1 MGGKVILAISKA
13 LLEQIH
19 AHGEES
25 YPEEGAGFLIGSEG
39 KVEKILTLK
48 NAREDAARHNRF
60 LITPED
66 YLKAELTA
74 DNLGLSLIGVF
85 HSHPDHPNRPSEYD
99 REWAQPFF
107 SYIITTV
114 NEGKAIESRSWRLLE
129 DRSKFEEETIQLS
142 EPQKSQRF

>member
-1 MGGKVILAISKA
+1 MTLAISKE
-13 LLEQIH
+13 LLDQIH
-19 AHGEES
+19 AHGENA
-25 YPEEGAGFLIGSEG
+25 YPEEGAGFLIGEDG
-39 KVEKILTLK
+39 RVENILPLE
-48 NAREDAARHNRF
+48 NSREDGARHNRF

-66 YLKAELTA
+66 YLHAELTA
-74 DNLGLSLIGVF
+74 DKLRRSLIGVF

-99 REWAQPFF
+99 REWAQPLF

-142 EPQKSQRF
+142 EPQRSQRL

>member
-1 MGGKVILAISKA
+1 MTLAISKE
-13 LLEQIH
+13 LLDQIH
-19 AHGEES
+19 AHGES
-25 YPEEGAGFLIGSEG
+25 AYPEEGAGFLIGGDSR
-39 KVEKILTLK
+39 VENILPLL
-48 NAREDAARHNRF
+48 NAREDEARHNRF

-74 DNLGLSLIGVF
+74 DKLGLSLIGVF

-114 NEGKAIESRSWRLLE
+114 NEGKATESRSWRLLE
-129 DRSKFEEETIQLS
+129 DRSKFEEEKINTGL
-142 EPQKSQRF
+142 

>member
-1 MGGKVILAISKA
+1 VTLSVSKE
-13 LLEQIH
+13 LLDQIH
-19 AHGEES
+19 AHGEAA
-25 YPEEGAGFLIGSEG
+25 YPEEGAGFLIGTDG
-39 KVEKILTLK
+39 RVESILPLE
-48 NAREDAARHNRF
+48 NSREDGARHNRF

-66 YLKAELTA
+66 YLHAELTA
-74 DNLGLSLIGVF
+74 DRLGLSLIGVF

-129 DRSKFEEETIQLS
+129 DRSKFEEEIIQVS
-142 EPQKSQRF
+142 EPQRSQKA